1 MNEPSFSRRE
11 DPLYK
16 ESPITVWFQVNHV
29 LPLVCSACG
38 WKERGQRPPQW
49 RAWTVIRRSGGW
61 AAAAGRTG
69 LAASTACFD
78 CLVLCSAF
86 QGTQLQGWVPDS
98 LPYPITSL
106 LLRPGQVEVA
116 SWSSPR
122 APVGGAQR
130 GRGA

>member
-1 MNEPSFSRRE
+1 M
-11 DPLYK
+11 
-16 ESPITVWFQVNHV
+16 VWFQVNHV

-49 RAWTVIRRSGGW
+49 RAWPVIRRSGGC
-61 AAAAGRTG
+61 AAAAGRTS

-98 LPYPITSL
+98 LPYPITKPATTAWAGGGGLLEQPQSPSGRSPERERSL
-106 LLRPGQVEVA
+106 ARVA
-116 SWSSPR
+116 EQGHSRTGSQ
-122 APVGGAQR
+122 GD
-130 GRGA
+130 